1 MVDVGY
7 RSDDAKEIRKALRTL
22 GDDLADFKQINQDAV
37 SPVEDQARTE
47 VPVDDSDLYNTIRS
61 SGTKTKGIV
70 RAGNASVPYAGAAHF
85 GHDPRPQGGYMLAD
99 PYLYD
104 AYTFREDE
112 VIDIYEDGLDRKRKE
127 AGLK

>member
-1 MVDVGY
+1 
-7 RSDDAKEIRKALRTL
+7 
-22 GDDLADFKQINQDAV
+22 
-37 SPVEDQARTE
+37 
-47 VPVDDSDLYNTIRS
+47 
-61 SGTKTKGIV
+61 
-70 RAGNASVPYAGAAHF
+70 
-85 GHDPRPQGGYMLAD
+85 MLAD